1 MKREVICQYPSTC
14 KKLLRYGFRIVDIR
28 PDRKQR
34 NGTVFVFADETV
46 NGLYVRDAM
55 KQLQNDFE
63 RGNNDSIGNV
73 RLPEVEL

>member
-1 MKREVICQYPSTC
+1 MERLMKREVICQYPSTC

-55 KQLQNDFE
+55 KQL
-63 RGNNDSIGNV
+63 
-73 RLPEVEL
+73 